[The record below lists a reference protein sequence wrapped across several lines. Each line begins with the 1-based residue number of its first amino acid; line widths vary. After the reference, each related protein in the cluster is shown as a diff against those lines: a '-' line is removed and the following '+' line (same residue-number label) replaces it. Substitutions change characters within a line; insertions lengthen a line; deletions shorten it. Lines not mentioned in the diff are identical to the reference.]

1 MLAVKIARNLPR
13 LRVLGAVLALAWATA
28 WPRGAAAQSV
38 AAGRPDVNFAGRL
51 EYEGHSAFSHVCL
64 RRQGNVR
71 SMLFVRDSGEEVLE
85 SQIDLRK
92 PYVLRFEYLRAL
104 FASYLVCERPQD
116 VLIVGLGGGGM
127 VHFLQKFDPTVRIDA
142 VEIDPLVVELADKY
156 FGVRTSG
163 NVNVVTADG
172 LAFIAEGDKQYDVIY
187 MDAFLKPS
195 AETDATG
202 APLELRT
209 QEFYRQ
215 MQARLKPGGA
225 VAFNINPHEGM
236 VEDVRGV
243 VRAFRQAY
251 EFPLP
256 RGQGVV
262 VVATMEGARRK
273 KMELVQR
280 GRGLEKRFGGTVRCG
295 SKFRAETQRRRGR
308 NAEKI
313 KRKIG

>member
-1 MLAVKIARNLPR
+1 
-13 LRVLGAVLALAWATA
+13 VLGAVLAALA
-28 WPRGAAAQSV
+28 GAAARPGLSWGQSV
-38 AAGRPDVNFAGRL
+38 AAGRPEVNFAGRL
-51 EYEGHSAFSHVCL
+51 EYEGQSQFSHVCI

-71 SMLFVRDSGEEVLE
+71 SMLFVRDSGEEVME

-116 VLIVGLGGGGM
+116 VLIIGLGGGGM
-127 VHFLQKFDPTVRIDA
+127 VHFLKKFDPTVRIDA
-142 VEIDPLVVELADKY
+142 VEIDPLVVELAEKF
-156 FGVRTSG
+156 FGVRSGG

-172 LAFIAEGDKQYDVIY
+172 LAFIAEGEKQYDVIY

-209 QEFYRQ
+209 QAFYRQ

-236 VEDVRGV
+236 AEDVRGV
-243 VRAFRQAY
+243 VRAFRQSY

-262 VVATMEGARRK
+262 VVATMDGGRRAK
-273 KMELVQR
+273 PELIRR
-280 GRGLEKRFGGTVRCG
+280 GRELEKRFGGTVPMG
-295 SKFRAETQRRRGR
+295 EIARRLR
-308 NAEKI
+308 E
-313 KRKIG
+313 